1 MTILGYDIDGQ
12 PLRAGDRA
20 VIVCVHTPNF
30 PLLLGQVITVGDD
43 LGERTGQTIPG
54 RFTFFRPEE
63 HKWCGVCYQDV
74 RKLPPK
80 QADNETTTW
89 ESIEQLTGWVPEGV
103 RV

>member
-12 PLRAGDRA
+12 PLRAGDR
-20 VIVCVHTPNF
+20 VVFVDCFPRSKGDPVGKSGSIVGLWDRGLDTDIPDPSCPGNTF
-30 PLLLGQVITVGDD
+30 WGLGCH
-43 LGERTGQTIPG
+43 
-54 RFTFFRPEE
+54 F
-63 HKWCGVCYQDV
+63 

>member
-12 PLRAGDRA
+12 PLRAGDR
-20 VIVCVHTPNF
+20 VVCVEVIWSRNKGKEFVVLGVFHDGDIRISGHDSFGLPYGTPAIS
-30 PLLLGQVITVGDD
+30 L
-43 LGERTGQTIPG
+43 
-54 RFTFFRPEE
+54 
-63 HKWCGVCYQDV
+63 

>member
-12 PLRAGDRA
+12 PLRAGDRV
-20 VIVCVHTPNF
+20 VIVNVLNPVYSDMRSHSVSIVGLDEKSRELITDVEPRS
-30 PLLLGQVITVGDD
+30 GGYQVTV
-43 LGERTGQTIPG
+43 PG
-54 RFTFFRPEE
+54 RL
-63 HKWCGVCYQDV
+63 V

-80 QADNETTTW
+80 QSDNETTAW